1 MAARDMHT
9 EADMQ
14 VYTFGRGNDVTYK
27 LPRTFWRGTCVIN
40 LDMVF
45 EHQTDRLTFWE
56 VRETALVLARQCTSG
71 QPFNTGGMVT
81 LEPNNVLH
89 ITIFGTT
96 PPGTS

>member
-1 MAARDMHT
+1 MAAREMHT

-14 VYTFGRGNDVTYK
+14 MYTFGRGNDVTYK

-45 EHQTDRLTFWE
+45 DHQTDRLTFWE
-56 VRETALVLARQCTSG
+56 VRETALILARQCTSG
-71 QPFNTGGMVT
+71 QPFNAGGMVT
-81 LEPNNVLH
+81 VEPHNVLY

-96 PPGTS
+96 PPSTS